1 MDATTF
7 GPYRLEE
14 LIGRGG
20 MGEVYRA
27 YDSRTDRVVALKV
40 LPSHLAKDAIFQQR
54 FRRESQAAAGINE
67 PHVVPIHGFGEI
79 DDRLYLDM
87 RLIDGRNLGTMLG
100 EDDLKQPLKPALA
113 VSIIEQVAAALDAAH
128 ELGLIHRDVKP
139 SNILVTNHDF
149 AYLIDFGLAR
159 TAGQQGLT
167 TAGSTLGTMAYMSP
181 ERFEG
186 GDIDPRSDIY
196 ALTCV
201 LYECLTGSRPYPV
214 DSLEQQIA
222 QHINAP
228 APKPSALDPKLAAFD
243 EVIAKG
249 MAKKPGR
256 RYQTAGEMAAAA
268 RVALSVPVRTT
279 GGSGRHSAN
288 RVKKTPRTGV
298 SARAL
303 AMMGAAVLLG
313 AALVFGAWQLWGG
326 RSDGGSAG
334 PTSTSASPGP
344 SDGSGGLV
352 PAIAATLPPDIKESG
367 RLTVGVNVP
376 YAPNEFKNSAG
387 DIVGFDVDLMN
398 AVAKTLGLIPEYRE
412 FLFEDI
418 MPTVQRGEINVG
430 MSSFTDTL
438 ERQEQVDFVTYFEA
452 GTLWAQRTGSGI
464 DPNAACGLRVGMT
477 PGSTHETVEIPA
489 KSDQCVAAGLP
500 PVEAVDLRPAGR
512 AHRGADQRGDRR
524 DVGGLTGDGVRHQ
537 GQRRRTGTRGRAV
550 RHRALRVAGAEGVSA
565 GRVAA
570 AGTRARH
577 VDRRVQGH
585 RRQMGRGQRHDRQT
599 GDKRRDQLGPPGRRE
614 HYDADVASDI
624 DLLKRPVIAVAVG
637 TTAVAVGVAEAG
649 YQAVGRIP
657 VVGSLVRR
665 GVSELSGRGDQFVA
679 QRADEIRAVVTTLA
693 VRIVDTI
700 LDELDLTDLVRER
713 LDIDAVVADIDID
726 AIINRI
732 DLITLADKV
741 IAGVD
746 LPGIIRES
754 TNSVTA
760 EVMDDVRSQGE
771 RADDRIAGIVD
782 RVLGRGRDEQ

>member
-7 GPYRLEE
+7 GPYRLEQ

-27 YDSRTDRVVALKV
+27 YDERTDRIVALKV
-40 LPSHLAKDAIFQQR
+40 LPPHLAKDEVFQQR

-87 RLIDGRNLGTMLG
+87 RLIEGRNLGSLLDG
-100 EDDLKQPLKPALA
+100 GKPLTPELA
-113 VSIIEQVAAALDAAH
+113 VSVTEQVAAALDAAH
-128 ELGLIHRDVKP
+128 ERGLIHRDVKP
-139 SNILVTNHDF
+139 SNILVTDRDF

-186 GDIDPRSDIY
+186 GEVDLRSDVY

-214 DSLEQQIA
+214 ESLEQQIA
-222 QHINAP
+222 RHINAP
-228 APKPSALDPKLAAFD
+228 APKPSAINPKLAAFD

-256 RYQTAGEMAAAA
+256 RYQTAGELAAAA

-279 GGSGRHSAN
+279 GSGRHSAA
-288 RVKKTPRTGV
+288 RDTQTGGRGFP
-298 SARAL
+298 ARAL
-303 AMMGAAVLLG
+303 AIAGAAVLLV
-313 AALVFGAWQLWGG
+313 AALAFGAWQLWGG
-326 RSDGGSAG
+326 RDDGGSAG
-334 PTSTSASPGP
+334 PTSTTATPGP
-344 SDGSGGLV
+344 PDGSEGVV
-352 PAIAATLPPDIKESG
+352 PAIAATLPADIKDSG
-367 RLTVGVNVP
+367 RLTIGVNVP

-398 AVAKTLGLIPEYRE
+398 AVSKTLGVVPEYRE

-418 MPTVQRGEINVG
+418 MPTVQRGELNVG

-500 PVEAVDLRPAGR
+500 PVEAVVYPRQDELTAALINGEIDAMSADSPVTGFAIKGSGGALEPAGEQFDTAPYGWPVAKDSPLAESLR
-512 AHRGADQRGDRR
+512 QALEH
-524 DVGGLTGDGVRHQ
+524 VMSTGEYQAIATKWGV
-537 GQRRRTGTRGRAV
+537 
-550 RHRALRVAGAEGVSA
+550 
-565 GRVAA
+565 
-570 AGTRARH
+570 
-577 VDRRVQGH
+577 
-585 RRQMGRGQRHDRQT
+585 
-599 GDKRRDQLGPPGRRE
+599 DKGMI
-614 HYDADVASDI
+614 A
-624 DLLKRPVIAVAVG
+624 KPVING
-637 TTAVAVGVAEAG
+637 
-649 YQAVGRIP
+649 
-657 VVGSLVRR
+657 
-665 GVSELSGRGDQFVA
+665 
-679 QRADEIRAVVTTLA
+679 
-693 VRIVDTI
+693 
-700 LDELDLTDLVRER
+700 
-713 LDIDAVVADIDID
+713 
-726 AIINRI
+726 AI
-732 DLITLADKV
+732 
-741 IAGVD
+741 
-746 LPGIIRES
+746 S
-754 TNSVTA
+754 
-760 EVMDDVRSQGE
+760 
-771 RADDRIAGIVD
+771 
-782 RVLGRGRDEQ
+782 